1 MNAQAITSSSS
12 HGSIGSYSIRLGL
25 SFLLV
30 LGTFGVVMGGT
41 VPRQLSLPA
50 ILVLCAGHV
59 LVQLVWFVHP
69 GTRKERRENSVNLVC
84 TGLAIAIIVA
94 SYYR

>member
-1 MNAQAITSSSS
+1 M
-12 HGSIGSYSIRLGL
+12 RLGL

-30 LGTFGVVMGGT
+30 LGTFGAVMGGA

-50 ILVLCAGHV
+50 ILVLCVGHV

-69 GTRKERRENSVNLVC
+69 GTRKERQENSVNFVC
-84 TGLAIAIIVA
+84 TGLAMAIIVA